1 MFLNTIAVVTGSI
14 TGLTTVSTLFNQ
26 VQNLTAAILLS
37 IAAVALDLFKYAGYP
52 LALNLYDT
60 RRKSLAFLVI
70 FISISFSTLTFYSTY
85 SKVADALTPSSTN
98 SLEVANLQKASAE
111 AKLSELSVKLN
122 ETKQH
127 SEKLTLAGNLK
138 GASLKDAEV
147 TKISE
152 QLDTQRNKVIEA
164 AIAVEAAKKVSASSL
179 SPTLVQILSLLFSVT
194 LELVPIVVLLV
205 NRKKLT
211 TSAAKLSNASKAELN
226 QLAVDDYISTFE
238 KGQKVVATTAASTL
252 NLPLDTVKSLLESST
267 KAKKSGRFYVKL

>member
-1 MFLNTIAVVTGSI
+1 MFLNLIGISIASI

-60 RRKSLAFLVI
+60 RRKSLATLVI
-70 FISISFSTLTFYSTY
+70 FISVSFSTLTFYSTY
-85 SKVADALTPSSTN
+85 SKVADALSPSSDN
-98 SLEVANLQKASAE
+98 SLEVANLQKTSAE

-127 SEKLTLAGNLK
+127 SEKLTLSGNLK
-138 GASLKDAEV
+138 GASLKDAEAV
-147 TKISE
+147 KLSE
-152 QLDTQRNKVIEA
+152 QLDAQRNKVIEA
-164 AIAVEAAKKVSASSL
+164 TIAVESAKKTSASTL
-179 SPTLVQILSLLFSVT
+179 SPALVQILSLLFSIT

-205 NRKKLT
+205 NRKQLSS
-211 TSAAKLSNASKAELN
+211 SAAKLTNASKTELN
-226 QLAVDDYISTFE
+226 QLAVDEYISAFE

-252 NLPLDTVKSLLESST
+252 NLPLDTVKQLLESST
-267 KAKKSGRFYVKL
+267 KTAKKGRFYVKL

>member
-147 TKISE
+147 AKISE

>member
-98 SLEVANLQKASAE
+98 SLEVANLQKTTAE

-138 GASLKDAEV
+138 GAALKDAEV

-152 QLDTQRNKVIEA
+152 QLDTQRNKVIES

-252 NLPLDTVKSLLESST
+252 NLPLDTVKSLLQSST